1 MRISESKIE
10 EIRNSISI
18 VDLISEYVQLRK
30 RGKNYIGLCPFHS
43 EKTPSFTVSE
53 DKQIYHC
60 FGCHNGGNVFKFL
73 MEYKKISFV
82 ESIQELAEQL
92 GIEILQDEDGYTERQ
107 SEQENYYDINTE
119 AARYFSN
126 NLLNDKEGEI
136 ARNYFQKRNIK
147 PQTMRAFGL
156 GYALNGW
163 ENIVN
168 FLKEKNIDLDKAL
181 QLGLIGRNN
190 DGRVY
195 DKLPGRIIFPIFSPN
210 GRVVAFAGRIL
221 GEQDKGAKY
230 INSPESIIYTK
241 GRILYGLSHA
251 KDEIR
256 KLDKAII
263 VEGYMDLISLYQ
275 AGIKNVAAV
284 SGTALTEDQVQ
295 LLSRYTKNVVLLF
308 DADTAGIKAS
318 MRSIEILLKQ
328 DFEVKIATLP
338 KGEDPDSYV
347 IKFGKEAFDEIIKR
361 AENFLEYQTAY
372 YEAQGMFNE
381 PAKMAEAIRDLVK
394 PIALVDDELKRNL
407 LIRSVARRFNL
418 REKLL
423 ESELDKALEFQKKQ
437 NRIQTQRIMRQDEI
451 QPQTLI
457 IPEMKSVPN
466 YFYNAEKELI
476 RLMFE
481 NDKDVI
487 GIIIHYINE
496 DNLLVDLH
504 RQIFNVV
511 KSEFEVNGNLN
522 PASLIAKLDDE
533 EIQSYLREI
542 TIEQYNVSST
552 WLKNNPSVTP
562 EIILKRYAKDLIIKY
577 KQLQI
582 DAQILKNFQAIE
594 NADNEQRSI
603 ELMKENQELEKEK
616 KLIRNQFQEPEN

>member
-92 GIEILQDEDGYTERQ
+92 GIEISPDDEGYTERQ
-107 SEQENYYDINTE
+107 SEQEIFYDINTE

-126 NLLNDKEGEI
+126 NLLNDNEGEI

-163 ENIVN
+163 ENLVN
-168 FLKEKNIDLDKAL
+168 FLKEKNIDLEKAL

-210 GRVVAFAGRIL
+210 GRVVAFAGRKL
-221 GEQDKGAKY
+221 REDDSGGKY
-230 INSPESIIYTK
+230 INSPESIIYIK

-275 AGIKNVAAV
+275 AGVKNVVAV
-284 SGTALTEDQVQ
+284 SGTALTDDQVQ

-318 MRSIEILLKQ
+318 MRSIEILLKR
-328 DFEVKIATLP
+328 DFEVKIAALP

-347 IKFGKEAFDEIIKR
+347 NKFGKDGFDEIIKR

-372 YEAQGMFNE
+372 YEAQGMFND

-423 ESELDKALEFQKKQ
+423 ENELNKALEFQKKQ
-437 NRIQTQRIMRQDEI
+437 SRIQSQRIMKQEEI
-451 QPQTLI
+451 QSQTLI
-457 IPEMKSVPN
+457 APEKKSVPN
-466 YFYNAEKELI
+466 YFFNTEKELI

-481 NDKDVI
+481 NDKEVI
-487 GIIIHYINE
+487 DLIVHNINE

-504 RQIFNVV
+504 KQIFKAV
-511 KSEFEVNGNLN
+511 KNEFEAHDNLN
-522 PASLIAKLDDE
+522 PALLIAKFEDDE
-533 EIQSYLREI
+533 TQSYLREI
-542 TIEQYNVSST
+542 TIEQYTISGT
-552 WLKNNPSVTP
+552 WLKDNPSVTE
-562 EIILKRYAKDLIIKY
+562 EIILKKYAKDLIIKY

-582 DAQILKNFQAIE
+582 DAQIAANVNAQE
-594 NADNEQRSI
+594 NVDSEERLL
-603 ELMKENQELEKEK
+603 ELMKEKHELERQKKIVREELEKK
-616 KLIRNQFQEPEN
+616 

>member
-73 MEYKKISFV
+73 MEYKKISFI

-92 GIEILQDEDGYTERQ
+92 GIEISSEDEGYTERQ
-107 SEQENYYDINTE
+107 SEQEIFYDINTA

-126 NLLNDKEGEI
+126 NLLNDPEGEI

-163 ENIVN
+163 ENLVN
-168 FLKEKNIDLDKAL
+168 FIKEKNIDFDKAL

-210 GRVVAFAGRIL
+210 GRVVAFAGRVL
-221 GEQDKGAKY
+221 TEQDKGAKY
-230 INSPESIIYTK
+230 INSPESIIYSK
-241 GRILYGLSHA
+241 GRILYGLSLA
-251 KDEIR
+251 KDELR

-275 AGIKNVAAV
+275 AGVKNVVAV
-284 SGTALTEDQVQ
+284 SGTALTDDQAQ

-318 MRSIEILLKQ
+318 MRSIEILLKK
-328 DFEVKIATLP
+328 DFEVKIAALP

-347 IKFGKEAFDEIIKR
+347 TKFGKDAFDDIIKR
-361 AENFLEYQTAY
+361 AENFLEYQTTY
-372 YEAQGMFNE
+372 YELQGMFNE
-381 PAKMAEAIRDLVK
+381 PSSTAEAIRDLVK
-394 PIALVDDELKRNL
+394 PIALIDDELKRNL
-407 LIRSVARRFNL
+407 LIRSIARRFNL

-437 NRIQTQRIMRQDEI
+437 NRIQTQRIMKQGEKL
-451 QPQTLI
+451 PQTLI
-457 IPEMKSVPN
+457 VPEKTSVPN
-466 YFYNAEKELI
+466 YFYNTEKELI

-481 NDKDVI
+481 NDMSVI
-487 GIIIHYINE
+487 ELIVHYINE

-504 RQIFNVV
+504 KQIFSVIKN
-511 KSEFEVNGNLN
+511 EFENHGNLN
-522 PASLIAKLDDE
+522 PASLLAKFDEE
-533 EIQSYLREI
+533 EIQSYLRKI
-542 TIEQYNVSST
+542 TIEQYTVSST

-562 EIILKRYAKDLIIKY
+562 EVILKRYAKDLIIKY

-594 NADNEQRSI
+594 IAESEQRSL

-616 KLIRNQFQEPEN
+616 KQIRDQFEKPEN